1 MKIFKTRAS
10 AKGYYEAKRGVTERI
25 VKKLSRGNINIQ
37 NGFYMSRSKLDA
49 KSKAADAAMRRTK
62 KLVGDLV

>member
-1 MKIFKTRAS
+1 MKIYKKSTS

-25 VKKLSRGNINIQ
+25 VKKLSRGNVNIQ

-49 KSKAADAAMRRTK
+49 KSKAADEAMRRTK
-62 KLVGDLV
+62 KLVGDLA